1 LQLINRVTTLGV
13 PLEHDIYMFLRRDIR
28 ARRVDSSWKQK
39 QLMHSIS
46 QRGSVSRIA
55 LSLLLRAGRI
65 SKYSPSWRGVNTLT
79 KWYRRVI
86 PPDLLLRVKDIDKDL
101 IFDVNV
107 RGNMGLYLWHYPDL
121 FEKEERELFCSFITP
136 SCTVLDVG
144 ANIGFYTL
152 LAAKRGARVFSI
164 EADPVNAAM
173 LRHHVEIN
181 GFNDR
186 VTIYEM
192 AATDATRAVALYR
205 HPFNLGESNIVAQ
218 GQQSGMIEGRT
229 LDSLNLPPVDICKM
243 DIEGAELMALR
254 GMEET
259 MDRSPQIKLL
269 VEYAQHLSTGQGLLS
284 YLRTNFSSVEVIEKS
299 EAAARGEI
307 PEFCNL
313 LAVRSTRGPH

>member
-1 LQLINRVTTLGV
+1 
-13 PLEHDIYMFLRRDIR
+13 M
-28 ARRVDSSWKQK
+28 
-39 QLMHSIS
+39 
-46 QRGSVSRIA
+46 
-55 LSLLLRAGRI
+55 
-65 SKYSPSWRGVNTLT
+65 
-79 KWYRRVI
+79 I
-86 PPDLLLRVKDIDKDL
+86 PPDLLLRITDIDKDL

-107 RGNMGLYLWHYPDL
+107 RGNMGLYLWHYPEL

-136 SCTVLDVG
+136 GCTVLDVG

-192 AATDATRAVALYR
+192 AATDATRAVPLFR

-218 GQQSGMIEGRT
+218 GEHSGMIEGKT
-229 LDSLNLPPVDICKM
+229 LDSLDLPPVDICKM

-254 GMEET
+254 GMEGT
-259 MDRSPQIKLL
+259 MDRSPQMKLL
-269 VEYAQHLSTGQGLLS
+269 VEYAQHLGTGEELLN
-284 YLRTNFSSVEVIEKS
+284 YLRSNFSSVEVIEKS
-299 EAAARGEI
+299 EAAAPDKI

-313 LAVRSTRGPH
+313 LALRSTRGAH